1 MATRIVND
9 FFDNGCKV
17 GGRHDVYCVRIATA
31 HSTIKIM
38 TIKPSSIS
46 FWGVMSILFAGDL
59 FLFFAYSQSDSIIGP
74 FSLIVPALLVNVLL
88 ATFLLLEYKTFTLNE
103 DTLSIRPTYFKFL
116 KPFTVDIKEIEGV
129 RVIRYSIQN
138 KISPVMIVSFSDHI
152 RKDKKIKFRMEDKRV
167 EFQDFLKLWRTQ
179 GTTIVC
185 EGDVWF

>member
-1 MATRIVND
+1 
-9 FFDNGCKV
+9 
-17 GGRHDVYCVRIATA
+17 
-31 HSTIKIM
+31 M